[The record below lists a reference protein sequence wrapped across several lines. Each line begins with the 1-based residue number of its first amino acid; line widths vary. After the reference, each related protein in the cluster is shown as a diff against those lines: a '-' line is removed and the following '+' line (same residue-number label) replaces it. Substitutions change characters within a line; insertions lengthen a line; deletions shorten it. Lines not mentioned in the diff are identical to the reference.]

1 MRYTTAADGVRI
13 AFAVAGSGAPLVRVP
28 GTPFSHC
35 QREWQNSDFF
45 DRLADGRMVIPFDP
59 RGTGLSD
66 RNVADHSLKARV
78 TDIEAVVGALGLER
92 FALHGIGS
100 SGAPAIAYAVRHP
113 DRVTHLV
120 LDDTFIRGRDFTQ
133 SPQARALTQMSEDW
147 EAMTEQLAFMSFG
160 VGREEA
166 KRYAE
171 FFRACVERDEARRI
185 MEAITTVDVSD
196 LLPTV
201 RVPTLIVEHRGTLH
215 GATESARTLA
225 AQIPGARLA
234 LLGGSAGDDL
244 DRLLAALADF
254 LGDRAT
260 APRLAPQATAAS
272 AGGLRTILFTD
283 VQAHTAIMQRLG
295 DAAGRA
301 VLREHEQIARAV
313 LRQHGGVE
321 VKAMGDGFMATFGSV
336 ISAVQCAIEL
346 QRAFHARNASATEPV
361 LIRVGLNAGEPIAE
375 DGDYFGSTVIMAAR
389 IAGQASGGEIFASL
403 AVREL
408 CAGKGIAFSERG
420 DVLLRGFEDPIRL
433 YEVSWRES
441 P

>member
-1 MRYTTAADGVRI
+1 MQYTTAADGVRI

-35 QREWQNSDFF
+35 QREWQNSEFF

-66 RNVADHSLKARV
+66 RNVADHSLEARV
-78 TDIEAVVGALGLER
+78 LDIEAVADAAGLGR

-113 DRVTHLV
+113 DRVTHLI

-133 SPQARALTQMSEDW
+133 SPQARALTQMSEEW

-196 LLPTV
+196 LLPAV

-215 GATESARTLA
+215 GATESARALA
-225 AQIPGARLA
+225 AQIPGARLI

-244 DRLLAALADF
+244 DRLLTALDEF
-254 LGDRAT
+254 LGDRAATPRT
-260 APRLAPQATAAS
+260 ARPSAAA

-295 DAAGRA
+295 DVAGRA
-301 VLREHEQIARAV
+301 VLREHEQIARSV

-346 QRAFHARNASATEPV
+346 QRAFHARNASAAEPV
-361 LIRVGLNAGEPIAE
+361 LVRVGLNAGEPIAE

-389 IAGQASGGEIFASL
+389 IAAEAGGGQILASL

-420 DVLLRGFEDPIRL
+420 DVLMRGFEDPVRL
-433 YEVSWRES
+433 YEVSWRPS